1 MIRNLIISSQ
11 NIHKDILLMNAIE
24 YIKEH
29 HSKDSIITKDIVLA
43 KFCALEN
50 NYKHSFVIPC
60 NLLNIVY
67 RGTKILHTVDGDIK
81 IKAGEAFFITK
92 GEYVMSEVVSDEDYE
107 CLLIFFDHQITR
119 KLISELPFKLNS
131 TKSIET
137 KNIFKFQVDSFLQ
150 NSVDTLKNYLENKPK
165 FTEELITLKLKE
177 LILLILG
184 TDSKE
189 NFISFCQNLIFD
201 KSDLKSFMEANF
213 EKDLTLEEFAK
224 LSGRSLSGFKNEF
237 KSIFGE
243 SPMQWILKKR
253 VEKGKFLIHQL
264 GYDVGTAALSVGFKT
279 HAHFSRVYK
288 KQFNSNPSFIDK

>member
-1 MIRNLIISSQ
+1 
-11 NIHKDILLMNAIE
+11 MNAIE

-50 NYKHSFVIPC
+50 NYKHSFIIPC

-67 RGTKILHTVDGDIK
+67 SGTKILHTVDGDIK

-92 GEYVMSEVVSDEDYE
+92 GEYIMSEVVSDEDYE
-107 CLLIFFDHQITR
+107 CLLIFFDHQMTR

-224 LSGRSLSGFKNEF
+224 LSGRSLSGFKSEF

-243 SPMQWILKKR
+243 TPMQWILKKR
-253 VEKGKFLIHQL
+253 VEKGKFLIQEL
-264 GYDVGTAALSVGFKT
+264 RYDVGTAALSVGFKT

-288 KQFNSNPSFIDK
+288 KQFNTNPSFIDK

>member
-1 MIRNLIISSQ
+1 
-11 NIHKDILLMNAIE
+11 MNAIE

-29 HSKDSIITKDIVLA
+29 HCKDSIITKDIVLA

-67 RGTKILHTVDGDIK
+67 SGTKILHTVDGDIEVQ
-81 IKAGEAFFITK
+81 AGEAFFITK
-92 GEYVMSEVVSDEDYE
+92 GEYVMSEVVGKTEYK
-107 CLLIFFDHQITR
+107 CLLIFFDHHLMR
-119 KLISELPFKLNS
+119 KLISELPFKLN
-131 TKSIET
+131 TNKNIDT
-137 KNIFKFQVDSFLQ
+137 KNIFKFPVDAFLQ
-150 NSVDTLKNYLENKPK
+150 NTADTLKLYLEDKPR
-165 FTEELITLKLKE
+165 FTEELISLKLKE

-201 KSDLKSFMEANF
+201 KSDLKSFMETNF
-213 EKDLTLEEFAK
+213 EKDLTLEEFAN
-224 LSGRSLSGFKNEF
+224 LSGRSLSGFKSEF
-237 KSIFGE
+237 KSIFE
-243 SPMQWILKKR
+243 ETPMQWILKKR

-288 KQFNSNPSFIDK
+288 KQFNSSPSFIDK

>member
-1 MIRNLIISSQ
+1 
-11 NIHKDILLMNAIE
+11 MNAIE

-50 NYKHSFVIPC
+50 NYKHSFEIPC

-67 RGTKILHTVDGDIK
+67 SGTKILHTVDGDIEVQ
-81 IKAGEAFFITK
+81 AGEAFFITK
-92 GEYVMSEVVSDEDYE
+92 GEYVMSEVVGESEYK
-107 CLLIFFDHQITR
+107 CLLIFFDYHLTR
-119 KLISELPFKLNS
+119 KLVSELPFKLN
-131 TKSIET
+131 TNKNINT
-137 KNIFKFQVDSFLQ
+137 KNIFKFPVDAFLQ
-150 NSVDTLKNYLENKPK
+150 NTADTLKLYLEDKPK
-165 FTEELITLKLKE
+165 FSDELISLKLKE

-237 KSIFGE
+237 KTIFKE
-243 SPMQWILKKR
+243 TPMQWILKKR
-253 VEKGKFLIHQL
+253 IEKGKFLIHQL

-288 KQFNSNPSFIDK
+288 KQFDISPSFTDK